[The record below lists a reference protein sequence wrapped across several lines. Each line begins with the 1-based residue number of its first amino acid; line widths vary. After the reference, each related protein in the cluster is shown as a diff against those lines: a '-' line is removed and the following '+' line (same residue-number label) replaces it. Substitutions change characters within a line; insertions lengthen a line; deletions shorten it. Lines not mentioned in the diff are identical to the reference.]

1 MRHTRW
7 RRDSLTNGRPWTVR
21 APMDSNS
28 CNFNGTDAAGRMRT
42 GHCRTGGQG
51 VAGSNPVIPTNKYR
65 VESSLSV
72 QPFFLFGHFVARLW
86 HGSQETP
93 RTAAI

>member
-51 VAGSNPVIPTNKYR
+51 VAGVNLDFSARCSTAIPKW
-65 VESSLSV
+65 
-72 QPFFLFGHFVARLW
+72 F
-86 HGSQETP
+86 
-93 RTAAI
+93 